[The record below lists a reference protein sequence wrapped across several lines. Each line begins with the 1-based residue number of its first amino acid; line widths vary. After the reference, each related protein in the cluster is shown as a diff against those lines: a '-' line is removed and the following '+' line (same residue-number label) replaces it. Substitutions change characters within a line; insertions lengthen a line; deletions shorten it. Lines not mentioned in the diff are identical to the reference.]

1 VQEGCCVLAEVAG
14 IEHSAPYPVSVK
26 GDRGVDARTLV
37 FQLRCKRGSST
48 RPVKI
53 SSVSNG
59 EVTESEFD
67 QWRRLSLRAGI
78 DEGYYLEQMKQ
89 KAYDIQAAR
98 RFNFDETTVS
108 RQLQR
113 KPPVKIDAQDES
125 KMRFLVQCALSQ
137 MDISGIRDYEAG
149 ELDHRYHEALKGL
162 HAQEK
167 NSSQAQEEWFDKR
180 PNLFSLKVINQKNL
194 DRQLRDD
201 RHALKFALEAEGAAA
216 SLNPFE
222 RRPCRPVSAWDTQ
235 LTEVEAL
242 PKPKQKEGTEAKAI
256 QDSTKA
262 PAASGAAQNG
272 MAAASEDSEAGRG
285 MSRVDR
291 VMRAHRQADLLGK
304 LGPLLAAQVA

>member
-1 VQEGCCVLAEVAG
+1 
-14 IEHSAPYPVSVK
+14 VK

-37 FQLRCKRGSST
+37 FQLRCKRGSSS
-48 RPVKI
+48 RLVKI

-59 EVTESEFD
+59 EGTESEFE

-98 RFNFDETTVS
+98 RFHFDEGTVS

-113 KPPVKIDAQDES
+113 KTPVKIDAQDES

-149 ELDHRYHEALKGL
+149 ELDHRYHEALKSL
-162 HAQEK
+162 HEQEK
-167 NSSQAQEEWFDKR
+167 KSLRAQEEWFDKR

-201 RHALKFALEAEGAAA
+201 RHALKYALEAEGGAA

-222 RRPCRPVSAWDTQ
+222 RRPCRPQRAWDTQ
-235 LTEVEAL
+235 LTEVDVL
-242 PKPKQKEGTEAKAI
+242 PKATQQPDAEPLAI
-256 QDSTKA
+256 QDSVKANKA

-272 MAAASEDSEAGRG
+272 MAAAAEEPEDSRG

-291 VMRAHRQADLLGK
+291 VMQAHRQADLLGK
-304 LGPLLAAQVA
+304 LRPLFAAQVA